1 MGSEVE
7 LCFWKMFSL
16 LFLPSLALAWQP
28 APGIPLDRQLPVR
41 TRQAAAPSSYE
52 EVVCDYEPIIQ
63 ECNATTQIWC
73 DGGSYNGN
81 SCWFGNYCVQ
91 KVRVWNGCPGVCHT
105 PCNWETEHFCDMG
118 TKAIG
123 ENECWVGN
131 WCQDISLGECPAV
144 GCAVGVEASSS
155 CSDPYESICEPDTQI
170 SCDGGH
176 DSEGCWYGNYCID
189 QINEYDGCF
198 GVCSMNCNYETED
211 WCDMVTDANGC
222 WMGNWCQDKSM
233 GGCPPPMGG
242 SELNSGEDLCAHITT
257 SSEACNSTQISCD
270 MGNSPEGCWYGNY
283 CANDGACIGSPSA
296 SPSTGYGYGVS
307 PSGAPSPSSGY
318 GYGVSPSG
326 APSPSTGYGYAT
338 APSPSTGYGYGAPG
352 VEMVRT
358 DGTGYGTGYGYG
370 TGTGYGYGTGYGF

>member
-41 TRQAAAPSSYE
+41 SRQAAAPSSYE

-91 KVRVWNGCPGVCHT
+91 KVSVWNGCPGVCHT

-123 ENECWVGN
+123 DNECWVGN
-131 WCQDISLGECPAV
+131 WCQDISLGECPTV

-198 GVCSMNCNYETED
+198 GVCSVNCNYETED
-211 WCDMVTDANGC
+211 WCDIGSTITISITINRLWLWSITIRSTVTINRI
-222 WMGNWCQDKSM
+222 WLWS
-233 GGCPPPMGG
+233 
-242 SELNSGEDLCAHITT
+242 ITIRSPVT
-257 SSEACNSTQISCD
+257 IIRLWPCNSTIRSTITID
-270 MGNSPEGCWYGNY
+270 RLWLWRTWSRDGPYGWYRLWLWY
-283 CANDGACIGSPSA
+283 RLW
-296 SPSTGYGYGVS
+296 Y
-307 PSGAPSPSSGY
+307 
-318 GYGVSPSG
+318 
-326 APSPSTGYGYAT
+326 
-338 APSPSTGYGYGAPG
+338 
-352 VEMVRT
+352 RLWLWHWHRLWL
-358 DGTGYGTGYGYG
+358 
-370 TGTGYGYGTGYGF
+370 